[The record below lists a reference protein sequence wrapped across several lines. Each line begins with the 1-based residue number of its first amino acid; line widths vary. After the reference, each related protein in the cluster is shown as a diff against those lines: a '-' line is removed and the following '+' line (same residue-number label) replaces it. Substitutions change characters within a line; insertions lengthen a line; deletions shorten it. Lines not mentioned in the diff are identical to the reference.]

1 MAIPNGIL
9 SRTGRALAVAVTLG
23 AGLLFLGNQASAADD
38 WPERP
43 IQIVVS
49 YGAGG
54 ASDRQAR
61 LLAVPL
67 EKALGVPVVVQNMPG
82 AGGQVAAVSLL
93 RAPADGYTI
102 LATNEP
108 DLSMTAA
115 LKVSPYQ
122 YEDLDVMMV
131 DVFDPRILLV
141 KKDSPIK
148 SFADFVSKAKA
159 EPDKLS
165 ISVAQGAAQELFAKW
180 LVSSLGLKVRIV
192 GFKGGGEAATAMLG
206 GHVTATLGDDFGR
219 LNIRSLSRALL
230 LGAPKAS
237 PRWPEA
243 QLLVDALKPY
253 GVTPPTPGFLT
264 RYGVYVVSSTF
275 HKEHPDRYL
284 KLQKAIAEAM
294 HSKPFTEPIEKQGF
308 SDLALAEPGDKY
320 KETFAKTLSVI
331 KELTK

>member
-1 MAIPNGIL
+1 MVNRIL
-9 SRTGRALAVAVTLG
+9 GRVGVALAVAAGIGLFSLG
-23 AGLLFLGNQASAADD
+23 GQAAAADN
-38 WPERP
+38 WPDRP
-43 IQIVVS
+43 VQVIVS

-61 LLAVPL
+61 LLAAPL

-93 RAPADGYTI
+93 RAPADGYTV

-115 LKVSPYQ
+115 LKSSPYK
-122 YEDLDVMMV
+122 YEDLDIIMV

-141 KKDSPIK
+141 TKDSPIK
-148 SFADFVSKAKA
+148 TFADFVNMAKA
-159 EPDKLS
+159 EPGKLS

-206 GHVTATLGDDFGR
+206 GHVTATLGDDFAR
-219 LNIRSLSRALL
+219 LNIRDLSRTLL
-230 LGAPKAS
+230 LGSPKAS

-243 QLLVDALKPY
+243 ELLADALKPY
-253 GVTPPTPGFLT
+253 GVTPPTPRFLT
-264 RYGVYVVSSTF
+264 RYGVYVVSAAF
-275 HKEHPDRYL
+275 RKAHPDRYL
-284 KLQKAIAEAM
+284 KLQKAIATAM
-294 HSKPFTEPIEKQGF
+294 SSKDFKDQLAKQGF
-308 SDLALAEPGDKY
+308 SDLALAEPGDGH
-320 KETFAKTLSVI
+320 KEAFAKTLTVI
-331 KELTK
+331 KELAK